1 MYLKSLFGLVS
12 SGHIRE
18 ACQLAR
24 KHRDLRLNLLLAQ
37 CTGGSVVFRELLKKQ
52 LALWNTKGAT
62 DFILA
67 ERLRIYALLA
77 GLVVWETEKLTLS
90 SCDDVE
96 WQRNLAVHLW
106 SVCRLVSVCLSLCYV
121 CLCLHISL
129 SVSVKVCVYLHL
141 TYIFLGIAVIL
152 LLLLQMH

>member
-37 CTGGSVVFRELLKKQ
+37 CAQGSVVFRELLKKQ
-52 LALWNTKGAT
+52 LTVWDKTGAT
-62 DFILA
+62 DFIMA

-77 GLVVWETEKLTLS
+77 GLVVWETGKLTLS

-106 SVCRLVSVCLSLCYV
+106 LVHRHTSVSVCQSVRRCGLCV
-121 CLCLHISL
+121 
-129 SVSVKVCVYLHL
+129 SVNVLSVKVRILHL
-141 TYIFLGIAVIL
+141 VVCMCISF
-152 LLLLQMH
+152 